1 MVIMLLP
8 ISKGEEDEMGK
19 YREALRAGLAHSP
32 LSEKVIIIATLIYF
46 LVYFMSIISVYQKRV
61 ESERK
66 WSFRSVIWAEL
77 CDLLLHSTTEL
88 S

>member
-1 MVIMLLP
+1 MIMLLLV
-8 ISKGEEDEMGK
+8 SKGEENEMGK
-19 YREALRAGLAHSP
+19 HREALREELAHSP

-46 LVYFMSIISVYQKRV
+46 LVYFMSIISVYQKRG
-61 ESERK
+61 EREWK

-77 CDLLLHSTTEL
+77 CDLLLHSATEL